1 MARNGQRRIWS
12 RLSDAN
18 FMVHINGQGGN
29 ALKNDGPF
37 IRIKEQLIP
46 GATMKVIVSAKGD
59 DVSKISRRGLH
70 DIFTYFLYP

>member
-1 MARNGQRRIWS
+1 
-12 RLSDAN
+12 
-18 FMVHINGQGGN
+18 MVHINGQGGN

-59 DVSKISRRGLH
+59 DVSKISH
-70 DIFTYFLYP
+70 DKCMTFLLIFFTLKGKTICDNSGKTSV